1 MSPSNEKTP
10 SLLARIKAKLQNT
23 GSKTKQNFQ
32 TSKKTST
39 TEKKEKISIST
50 KIKNI
55 KLPKINLTPKKKETK
70 PHVKQEKVS
79 FSTKIK
85 LAFSSK
91 KKTEAAQTTEKVG
104 FFTKIKGIKLSLG
117 TKKKKPE
124 IETTLSATPKSLP
137 KGVKIVE
144 RYPLYEPFSQVVIV
158 QDPTTGEHKYI
169 LDELQLDP
177 MERGIY
183 NRVLEIL
190 LAEIVSPKEEI
201 TDPRKFFAEEAK
213 KIVDKYRISLGWL
226 PDVSWYKILY
236 HAERDLVGFGK
247 IDPLMRDPN
256 IEDISCDGV
265 NKPVYIWHRV
275 FESIETNLQ
284 FESDADL
291 DNLVVKFVHMAGKH
305 VSSAFP
311 IVDASLPG
319 KHRLAVAYRRE
330 ITPFGTAFTIRK
342 FRDDPYSIIDLI
354 NIGTFTEEMAA
365 YLWICLENRASVMVL
380 GGTAAG
386 KTTALNA
393 LGCLIKP
400 GSKIMTIEETAEL
413 NLSHENWVSLIAR
426 QSYGLGGNNVGEVAL
441 FDLVKTCM
449 RHRPDLMIV
458 GEVRGQEA
466 YVLFQALA
474 TGHGGMCTMHAENV
488 QSAVKR
494 LTQKPMDISPAYIPL
509 MNIVMS
515 VQRVHLIKNGEKRA
529 FRRVLSVNE
538 IVEFEKYVNPF
549 KWDPVKDEQIMD
561 LDSSFL
567 LTHISERLGLER
579 DQLIAEMKRR
589 SDVLRWMRQKNIRS
603 YKEVAAIIAEYYARP
618 KEFYDK
624 IMNGEEVKAVA
635 APRKV

>member
-1 MSPSNEKTP
+1 MSPMQLKSKIQTQ
-10 SLLARIKAKLQNT
+10 LTKANNRLQNT
-23 GSKTKQNFQ
+23 REKINQKIQNTKQRLTN
-32 TSKKTST
+32 T
-39 TEKKEKISIST
+39 KISIKNQAT
-50 KIKNI
+50 DVAAKIKNI
-55 KLPKINLTPKKKETK
+55 HPPKIALTNKK
-70 PHVKQEKVS
+70 
-79 FSTKIK
+79 
-85 LAFSSK
+85 A
-91 KKTEAAQTTEKVG
+91 
-104 FFTKIKGIKLSLG
+104 
-117 TKKKKPE
+117 KPE
-124 IETTLSATPKSLP
+124 LEIALPPPKTLP
-137 KGVKIVE
+137 KGVKVIDK
-144 RYPLYEPFSQVVIV
+144 YPLYEPFSQVVIV
-158 QDPTTGEHKYI
+158 QEPKTGEHKYI

-177 MERGIY
+177 LERGVF
-183 NRVLEIL
+183 NRILEIL

-201 TDPRKFFAEEAK
+201 ADPRRFFAEEAR
-213 KIVDKYRISLGWL
+213 KIVNKYRITLGWL

-247 IDPLMRDPN
+247 IDSLMRDPN

-265 NKPVYIWHRV
+265 GKPVYIWHRT

-284 FESDADL
+284 FESDENL
-291 DNLVVKFVHMAGKH
+291 DNLVVKLVHMAGKH

-342 FRDDPYSIIDLI
+342 FREDPYSIIDLI

-393 LGCLIKP
+393 LACLIKP

-413 NLSHENWVSLIAR
+413 NLSHVNWVSLISR
-426 QSYGLGGNNVGEVAL
+426 QSYGLGGSSVGEVAL

-515 VQRVHLIKNGEKRA
+515 VQRVHLVKNGEKRA

-538 IVEFEKYVNPF
+538 IVEYENYVNPF
-549 KWDPVKDEQIMD
+549 KWEPVKDKQIID
-561 LDSSFL
+561 LESSAL
-567 LTHISERLGLER
+567 ITNISKRLGWTR
-579 DQLIAEMKRR
+579 KQLLDELKRR
-589 SDVLRWMRQKNIRS
+589 ADVLSWMRKNEIRS
-603 YKEVAAIIAEYYARP
+603 YKQVAAIIAEYYARP
-618 KEFYDK
+618 KDILEK
-624 IMNGEEVKAVA
+624 ISNDEEEVEAVA
-635 APRKV
+635 ISR

>member
-1 MSPSNEKTP
+1 MWTMTPLHIRQTIKQTLTKT
-10 SLLARIKAKLQNT
+10 STNLHNTQNKIKQNLL
-23 GSKTKQNFQ
+23 KTKQQLNTTKQQLKTKAVNFKKKIKKIKPPKINIKLNLTTKKQKPEPETPQ
-32 TSKKTST
+32 TSK
-39 TEKKEKISIST
+39 I
-50 KIKNI
+50 
-55 KLPKINLTPKKKETK
+55 
-70 PHVKQEKVS
+70 
-79 FSTKIK
+79 
-85 LAFSSK
+85 
-91 KKTEAAQTTEKVG
+91 
-104 FFTKIKGIKLSLG
+104 
-117 TKKKKPE
+117 
-124 IETTLSATPKSLP
+124 LP
-137 KGVKIVE
+137 KGVKIIDK
-144 RYPLYEPFSQVVIV
+144 YPLYEPFAQVVIV
-158 QDPTTGEHKYI
+158 QDPKTGEHKYI

-177 MERGIY
+177 IERGIY
-183 NRVLEIL
+183 QRIQEIL
-190 LAEIVSPKEEI
+190 LAEIQSPKEEI
-201 TDPRKFFAEEAK
+201 ADPRKFFAQEAR
-213 KIVDKYRISLGWL
+213 KIVNKYRISLGWL

-236 HAERDLVGFGK
+236 YAQRDLVGFGK
-247 IDPLMRDPN
+247 IDSLMRDPN

-265 NKPVYIWHRV
+265 KKPVYIWHRT

-284 FESDADL
+284 FDSDEDL
-291 DNLVVKFVHMAGKH
+291 DNLVVKLVHMSGKH

-354 NIGTFTEEMAA
+354 NIRTFTEEMAA

-426 QSYGLGGNNVGEVAL
+426 QSYGLGGSSVGEVAL

-466 YVLFQALA
+466 YALFQALA

-488 QSAVKR
+488 QSAVRR

-515 VQRVHLIKNGEKRA
+515 VQRVHLVKNGEKRA
-529 FRRVLSVNE
+529 YRRVLSVNE
-538 IVEFEKYVNPF
+538 IKDYENYVNPF
-549 KWDPVKDEQIMD
+549 KWDPVKDEQIID

-567 LTHISERLGLER
+567 LTNFSERLGLTRE
-579 DQLIAEMKRR
+579 QLLDEMKRR
-589 SDVLRWMRQKNIRS
+589 TEVLRWMRQKNIRS
-603 YKEVAAIIAEYYARP
+603 YKEVALIIAEYYARP
-618 KEFYDK
+618 KDILEK
-624 IMNGEEVKAVA
+624 IGINEEVRAVVA
-635 APRKV
+635 AQ

>member
-1 MSPSNEKTP
+1 MP
-10 SLLARIKAKLQNT
+10 KLNL
-23 GSKTKQNFQ
+23 KQQ
-32 TSKKTST
+32 I
-39 TEKKEKISIST
+39 KEKIAKATAKLHKST
-50 KIKNI
+50 NATKQPPKNSSTNTIAKTKSI
-55 KLPKINLTPKKKETK
+55 KLPKLSKIKFKISLNPKKKQPE
-70 PHVKQEKVS
+70 P
-79 FSTKIK
+79 
-85 LAFSSK
+85 
-91 KKTEAAQTTEKVG
+91 EAAIAAKTLP
-104 FFTKIKGIKLSLG
+104 KGIKIID
-117 TKKKKPE
+117 K
-124 IETTLSATPKSLP
+124 
-137 KGVKIVE
+137 
-144 RYPLYEPFSQVVIV
+144 YPLYEPFAQVFIV
-158 QDPTTGEHKYI
+158 EDPKTGEHKYV
-169 LDELQLDP
+169 LDELQLDT

-183 NRVLEIL
+183 KRILEML
-190 LAEIVSPKEEI
+190 LAEIESPKEEI
-201 TDPRKFFAEEAK
+201 SDPRKFFAEAAK
-213 KIVDKYRISLGWL
+213 KIIDKYRISLGWL

-265 NKPVYIWHRV
+265 NRPVYIWHRN

-284 FESDADL
+284 FESDEEL
-291 DNLVVKFVHMAGKH
+291 DNLVVKLVHMAGKH

-426 QSYGLGGNNVGEVAL
+426 QSYGLGGSTVGEVAL

-488 QSAVKR
+488 QSAVRR

-515 VQRVHLIKNGEKRA
+515 VQRVHLVKKGEKRA
-529 FRRVLSVNE
+529 YRRVLSVNE
-538 IVEFEKYVNPF
+538 IIDSEKFVTPF
-549 KWDPVKDEQIMD
+549 KWDPIKDQQTVD

-567 LTHISERLGLER
+567 LTNFSERLGITRE
-579 DQLIAEMKRR
+579 QLITEMNRR
-589 SDVLRWMRQKNIRS
+589 SEVLRWMRKSNIRS
-603 YKEVAAIIAEYYARP
+603 YKEVASIIGEYYARP
-618 KEFYDK
+618 KEFYLK
-624 IMNGEEVKAVA
+624 IVENEEVKPVA
-635 APRKV
+635 ASR